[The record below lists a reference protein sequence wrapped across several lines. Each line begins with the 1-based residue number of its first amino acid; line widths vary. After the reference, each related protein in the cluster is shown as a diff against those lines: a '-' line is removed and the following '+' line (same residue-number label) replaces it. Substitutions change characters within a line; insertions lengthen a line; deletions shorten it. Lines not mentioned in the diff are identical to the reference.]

1 MLYVLRRDAE
11 AEDAL
16 RQAGAHYSQ
25 DPNTHFLLAKPYQ
38 RQQRLD
44 AAQQEYRRG
53 LTMKDDDGAW
63 FELSRILAAQ
73 GRLAEAQH
81 ALKRAIRLSSQPL
94 VLYMTMA
101 RLDLASNQPQ
111 GAFESLHAAENSS
124 PFRRGGE
131 GVAPELYA
139 EIAEGRAAAYVETGN
154 LKVAIEQQQRAVTL
168 TPSVSAR
175 WARLADLLQRS
186 GQTQAAAEAREK
198 AQELSAPAPSGP

>member
-1 MLYVLRRDAE
+1 MPWIYPPFGGVLLYLAYKIGGC
-11 AEDAL
+11 APLSWFSAL
-16 RQAGAHYSQ
+16 A
-25 DPNTHFLLAKPYQ
+25 
-38 RQQRLD
+38 
-44 AAQQEYRRG
+44 
-53 LTMKDDDGAW
+53 
-63 FELSRILAAQ
+63 
-73 GRLAEAQH
+73 
-81 ALKRAIRLSSQPL
+81 
-94 VLYMTMA
+94 A